1 MAAKKTCAAPPATEL
16 TLIPTYRSPYVVGS
30 KRERNAAVN
39 TATNGPGKDKWEPCT
54 DDFRAVVATP
64 KLSGCA
70 VTNIKKV
77 HDVDGIMN
85 AILAFPEHSIRRLN
99 LISHGGPD
107 MIGLEGTIETD
118 GTVTLNAGDYDD
130 EEAGP
135 YGARS
140 YLNTGV
146 LADLNRDPTN
156 RIRRDRV
163 RKRFLSRDSEFHLLC
178 CHQAIGTGVMLLN
191 ELSWTFDI
199 RVCATSEAIW
209 YHPETNATQITRRN
223 LTSLGANGTVGQ
235 GYYCFVP
242 VDPGLDGSHLRPTRC
257 NFTNCRRP
265 MVGWGDWPPG
275 YEEP

>member
-1 MAAKKTCAAPPATEL
+1 MAPKKTCAAPPATEL
-16 TLIPTYRSPYVVGS
+16 TLISTYRSPYGVGS
-30 KRERNAAVN
+30 KRERDAAVN
-39 TATNGPGKDKWEPCT
+39 TATNGPGKDQWEPCS
-54 DDFRAVVATP
+54 DDFRAVAATP

-70 VTNIKKV
+70 VTHIRKV
-77 HDVDGIMN
+77 NDVDGFMN

-99 LISHGGPD
+99 LISHAD
-107 MIGLEGTIETD
+107 RDLIALSGTIGTD
-118 GTVTLNAGDYDD
+118 GTVQLHAGGDD
-130 EEAGP
+130 EDTWP

-140 YLNTGV
+140 YLNAGV
-146 LADLNRDPTN
+146 LDDLNRHPTN

-163 RKRFLSRDSEFHLLC
+163 RKRFLSSDSEFHLIC
-178 CHQAIGTGVMLLN
+178 CHTAVGAGVMLLN

-199 RVCATSEAIW
+199 RVCAMSEAVG
-209 YHPETNATQITRRN
+209 YHPATNATQITQRN